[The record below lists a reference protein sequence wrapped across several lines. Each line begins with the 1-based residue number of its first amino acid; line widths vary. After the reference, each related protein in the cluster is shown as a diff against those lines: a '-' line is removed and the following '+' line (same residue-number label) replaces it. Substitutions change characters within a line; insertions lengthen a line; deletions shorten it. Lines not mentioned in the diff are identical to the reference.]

1 LRERCDV
8 AGHENAAIGQKDGVV
23 EGVVKTCGGVAV
35 SVDFDGDFILV
46 VAE

>member
-8 AGHENAAIGQKDGVV
+8 AGHEDAAIGHENGVV

-35 SVDFDGDFILV
+35 AVDFDGDFVLV

>member
-1 LRERCDV
+1 LRERRDV
-8 AGHENAAIGQKDGVV
+8 ASHKNTAIGHENGVV

-35 SVDFDGDFILV
+35 AVDFDGDFVLV